1 MNLASWI
8 ITILFAV
15 AFVGAVRYVKRNGV
29 CSECKGGCGG
39 CGGKSAGGG
48 HCDACA
54 QAEKMLQGIQKEKR

>member
-8 ITILFAV
+8 IAILFAV

-39 CGGKSAGGG
+39 KCSRGQ
-48 HCDACA
+48 CA
-54 QAEKMLQGIQKEKR
+54 SCTQVEQMLQKMKK